1 VTAIQRE
8 TNQARSRAIHMC
20 IRHVYQC
27 MTAKL
32 DVMPKTTE
40 QKRIVRTGKCEAEQ
54 TCNKN
59 CTRGIV
65 LLKLTVEA
73 TAELLFGLVW
83 FTELVFL
90 LSSGRPILL
99 RQAILCTNFVQIHR
113 LSVHVSFNFP
123 IFLFINNIIEHSY
136 WWLTDLSFQ
145 VPYPL
150 LPFSKA
156 LVFA

>member
-1 VTAIQRE
+1 
-8 TNQARSRAIHMC
+8 MC

-73 TAELLFGLVW
+73 SRGLSATAELLFGLVW

-99 RQAILCTNFVQIHR
+99 RQALMYKLCPNPPTVR
-113 LSVHVSFNFP
+113 ACVV
-123 IFLFINNIIEHSY
+123 
-136 WWLTDLSFQ
+136 
-145 VPYPL
+145 
-150 LPFSKA
+150 
-156 LVFA
+156 